1 MRLDEDDV
9 ATLHQ
14 QLTWLT
20 KREGFVQRRLA
31 QAGIVDELLRGSL
44 EDSFERHRHRFI
56 SAIHTLTDDQADLLL
71 DVFALTPD
79 TENITELMPRRK
91 FHGDRIGRAV
101 GIGGR

>member
-14 QLTWLT
+14 QLAWLT

-44 EDSFERHRHRFI
+44 ED
-56 SAIHTLTDDQADLLL
+56 
-71 DVFALTPD
+71 
-79 TENITELMPRRK
+79 
-91 FHGDRIGRAV
+91 
-101 GIGGR
+101 